1 MATIITKE
9 IENIFDTF
17 LEKTIAKLTTLYKD
31 TNMEDEAFATISG
44 AAITSAMNSSV
55 NAHDSL
61 KRGQLIDKQIATEA
75 KKTLDIVSLTAVR
88 DAQSDKDLLVKQ
100 EQIDMSVLQQD
111 TEVKKALD
119 IASSTAVRDA
129 QSDKDLLVKQEQ
141 IDMSVLQQDTE
152 VKKALDIASSTAVR
166 DAQSKEAAL
175 NKIVERSVLNQKELS
190 EKIKNGIVSIEYT
203 YTDSLGV
210 VNKTNDYTIAVVN
223 AIGTITSAITTS
235 NTAPS
240 IYQQQAEKIAKDTL
254 FVEEQTKQLGYSV
267 IYNNRLKT
275 LENYSDTIGNLGIG
289 GFVVSASMWTT
300 YFDMINR
307 NYSSIVG
314 TYSPSDDATFA
325 VSATILDKA

>member
-1 MATIITKE
+1 
-9 IENIFDTF
+9 
-17 LEKTIAKLTTLYKD
+17 
-31 TNMEDEAFATISG
+31 
-44 AAITSAMNSSV
+44 
-55 NAHDSL
+55 
-61 KRGQLIDKQIATEA
+61 
-75 KKTLDIVSLTAVR
+75 
-88 DAQSDKDLLVKQ
+88 
-100 EQIDMSVLQQD
+100 
-111 TEVKKALD
+111 
-119 IASSTAVRDA
+119 
-129 QSDKDLLVKQEQ
+129 
-141 IDMSVLQQDTE
+141 MSVLQQDTE